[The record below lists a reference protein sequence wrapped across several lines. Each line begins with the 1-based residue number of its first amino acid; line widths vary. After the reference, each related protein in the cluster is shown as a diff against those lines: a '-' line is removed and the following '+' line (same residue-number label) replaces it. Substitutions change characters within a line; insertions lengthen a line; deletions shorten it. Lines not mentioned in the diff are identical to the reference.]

1 VLRWKRTIRT
11 ASSERFVAV
20 RDDQEVGSA
29 DLHYLADGSV
39 LGTIVL
45 FREAEWSE
53 EQIPDM
59 LASLD
64 EDLLP
69 SVDAAEGNVRFTV
82 VIGDMIGESSR
93 DDREE

>member
-1 VLRWKRTIRT
+1 MLRWKRSLRT
-11 ASSERFVAV
+11 HTSERFVAF
-20 RDDQEVGSA
+20 RDEHEVATA
-29 DLHYLADGSV
+29 DLHYLADSTV

-45 FREAEWSE
+45 FRDAEWSE
-53 EQIPDM
+53 EQIPDI

-82 VIGDMIGESSR
+82 VIGDLIGESAR
-93 DDREE
+93 DSGD